1 MRIGLY
7 GIWGTYNFGCEA
19 IVRGAVKF
27 INDILPGSQ
36 VVYLSYAFDYDKKAL
51 EDLDIEVVPVVE
63 RYNYVMRALNKFM
76 EVIGGEKRIFPF
88 DQNKLLDGID
98 MIFSIGGDI
107 YTIPA
112 FLREQETYKYY
123 NQLVDFCERSKKP
136 VVVYGASVGP
146 WGEYQKAV
154 DYYKKN
160 LTKYRAIL
168 CREKET
174 VEYLRNLGLKNTWFF
189 PDPAFLLG
197 GQKENSGESIGINL
211 SPLSLKE
218 LYGDYNDE
226 HVERLASLID
236 EINEKTGRD
245 IVFLP
250 HVLSKNEYDNDLI
263 FMKKVR
269 DKMKHAKNA
278 SIAESKSGFLGIK
291 EAIRDCYI
299 VIAARMHCAVNALEE
314 NVPTIFLSYSQ
325 KSIGMCEYVY
335 GNKDWVVKIDDAERK
350 LITMVSDMCDKRY
363 DLCSF
368 LDVQNTRIKN
378 DYGENIEQ
386 IRKRIYA

>member
-27 INDILPGSQ
+27 IHDIFPGSQ
-36 VVYLSYAFDYDKKAL
+36 VVYLSYSFDYDKKAL

-63 RYNYVMRALNKFM
+63 RCNYVMRAVNKFM
-76 EVIGGEKRIFPF
+76 EVTGGEKRIFPF
-88 DQNKLLDGID
+88 DQNKLLNGID

-107 YTIPA
+107 YTIPVI
-112 FLREQETYKYY
+112 LREQETYKYY
-123 NQLVDFCERSKKP
+123 NPLVDFCERSKKP

-160 LTKYRAIL
+160 LSKYRAIL

-174 VEYLRNLGLKNTWFF
+174 VRYLRNMGLKNTWFF

-197 GQKENSGESIGINL
+197 GQKENGGESIGVNL

-218 LYGDYNDE
+218 IYGDYSDE
-226 HVERLASLID
+226 YIERLASLID
-236 EINEKTGRD
+236 EINQKTGRD

-250 HVLSKNEYDNDLI
+250 HVLSKKEYDNDLL
-263 FMKKVR
+263 FMEKVR
-269 DKMKHAKNA
+269 DKMKRAKNA

-291 EAIRDCYI
+291 EAIRNCYI

-335 GNKDWVVKIDDAERK
+335 GNKDWVVKIDDAERE
-350 LITMVSDMCDKRY
+350 LITMVLDMCDKRY
-363 DLCSF
+363 ALSSF
-368 LDVQNTRIKN
+368 LDVQNARIKN

-386 IRKRIYA
+386 IKKLIRA